1 MKEELNELMIEQSP
15 FCDATTLEPTPFR
28 DGTTLEPSSS
38 RLQEGMYEVS
48 FSDREKH
55 TPCQQQYYYVQ
66 AIECRSPKQH
76 SEHENEQA
84 SWMATVDRVIR
95 SISPDDF
102 SFETDQNQVS
112 SSSLLSS
119 PRTVQAW
126 SESPLVYR
134 PPRRKRVKHDHNL
147 AIIDTPPTNDFRSD
161 DDNLKPRYRSYQ
173 QVQWDQQYQE
183 LLKFQERH
191 GHCIVP
197 HTYDPNPS
205 LARWAKRQRYQ
216 YVQKLEHKK
225 SGMSNARQRKL
236 DAVGFVWDLQMT
248 AWRQHF
254 NDLVDYKQKH
264 GDCNVPSRY
273 TENPPL
279 GMWAKCQ
286 RRQYRLY
293 CSNQPSR
300 LTSERFQLLKNLG
313 LFAQAEEPLLLG
325 NVTKKRKVMAVKRHV
340 SSGGAR
346 FSICNSAFALEC
358 L

>member
-1 MKEELNELMIEQSP
+1 MIKELNELRMLELTPI
-15 FCDATTLEPTPFR
+15 CDATTLEPKPFR
-28 DGTTLEPSSS
+28 DGTTLKPSS
-38 RLQEGMYEVS
+38 RLHQEGLYEVMAS
-48 FSDREKH
+48 EDDRQQH
-55 TPCQQQYYYVQ
+55 TCQKQQQQCYVP

-76 SEHENEQA
+76 SDPEYVQT
-84 SWMATVDRVIR
+84 SWMTAVERIIR

-119 PRTVQAW
+119 PTVQAG
-126 SESPLVYR
+126 SECPLVYR
-134 PPRRKRVKHDHNL
+134 PRRKRVRHDHNL
-147 AIIDTPPTNDFRSD
+147 AIDTPPTNDFRSVD
-161 DDNLKPRYRSYQ
+161 DDLKPRYRSYQ

-216 YVQKLEHKK
+216 YVQKMEHKK
-225 SGMSNARQRKL
+225 SGMSNTRQRKL

-325 NVTKKRKVMAVKRHV
+325 NPKKKRKVMVV
-340 SSGGAR
+340 SNRAR
-346 FSICNSAFALEC
+346 FSICNSAFALE
-358 L
+358 